1 MDPLHAIRKSK
12 FKKDTN
18 NKKKFEFK
26 LRINLWKALVAFFL
40 ILFFLPFILSVAQF
54 GKTEG
59 NVETSQALSDI
70 KDGKVKE
77 IVVQND
83 KLILTYEDGS
93 IKSATKESTESFA
106 ELIEKFEVNDAVEE
120 TDS

>member
-1 MDPLHAIRKSK
+1 MDPLQAIRKSK
-12 FKKDTN
+12 IGKSPKD
-18 NKKKFEFK
+18 KKKFEFK
-26 LRINLWKALVAFFL
+26 LRINLWKALIVFFL
-40 ILFFLPFILSVAQF
+40 ILFFLPFVLSVAQF

-83 KLILTYEDGS
+83 KLILTY
-93 IKSATKESTESFA
+93 
-106 ELIEKFEVNDAVEE
+106 
-120 TDS
+120 